1 MTIAARATV
10 KSIEGVEMM
19 QTTCVERPL
28 LSTATAA
35 LAACALLVAGPVRL
49 SLAASS
55 SQPTF
60 RSPDDAG
67 RALVSAV
74 QKHDEQAVTKILD
87 GGSELVSTDDAAEDT
102 LERDRFV
109 EKYQQMHRWVGKSSG
124 SATLYIGA
132 ENWPFP
138 VPLKSRHGMW
148 RFDVETGSDEI
159 LFRRIGENEVT
170 AIGMCDTL
178 VTAEAH
184 PGTNSEADRLVKA
197 LLPHVQEKAEPLAF
211 HGYYF
216 RILPGSAGDF
226 SAVAYPTRYRSSGVM
241 TFIVSPEGRV
251 SEKDLG
257 PNTAKIAAAIAT
269 LPADAT
275 WAPVE

>member
-1 MTIAARATV
+1 
-10 KSIEGVEMM
+10 MM
-19 QTTCVERPL
+19 QATCVFDKFPL
-28 LSTATAA
+28 SRSTATAA
-35 LAACALLVAGPVRL
+35 WMACALLAAGPVRL
-49 SLAASS
+49 CLAAPS
-55 SQPTF
+55 SQTAF
-60 RSPDDAG
+60 GSPDDAG
-67 RALVSAV
+67 RALVSAL
-74 QKHDEQAVTKILD
+74 QNHDERAVTKILGD
-87 GGSELVSTDDAAEDT
+87 GSGLVGTDDREEDT
-102 LERDRFV
+102 LERERFV
-109 EKYQQMHRWVGKSSG
+109 EKYRQMHRWAGESAG

-138 VPLKSRHGMW
+138 VPLMSRHGVW
-148 RFDVETGSDEI
+148 RFDSKTGSDEI

-178 VTAEAH
+178 ITAEVH
-184 PGTNSEADRLVKA
+184 PGTNSEADRLVNT
-197 LLPHVQEKAEPLAF
+197 LLPHVQDTIEPHAF

-216 RILPGSAGDF
+216 RMLPRSDGVLG
-226 SAVAYPTRYRSSGVM
+226 AVAYPARYRSSGVM

-275 WAPVE
+275 WTPAE